1 MLIQYEQPNRQVAL
15 IRLNR
20 PDKMNAFSVPLER
33 DLLAGI
39 RRACD
44 DEDVRVVIIAG
55 AGRAFSGGWDLGE
68 TDLTDPEHHP
78 LSGRAGQ
85 HTWLEV
91 IRTLR
96 RPDKLF
102 IAAVH
107 GYAAGQGCE
116 LCVGSDLIVCS
127 ESAKFYFAET
137 RVGFAMTSG
146 TAKLLPLLVGLAQAR
161 RLALLGQTIDGREAG
176 RIGLAVEVTAEGE
189 HEAAALRLADE
200 ALKGAP
206 LAVAAQKQLLDAALA
221 MSLDSVQDYET
232 QVSLRLTHTEDH
244 QEAKKAFAAKRKPEF
259 RGR

>member
-1 MLIQYEQPNRQVAL
+1 MLIQYEQPKPQVAL

-20 PDKMNAFSVPLER
+20 PDKMNAFSIPLER

-44 DEDVRVVIIAG
+44 DEDVRVIVLAG
-55 AGRAFSGGWDLGE
+55 GGRAFSGGWDLGE
-68 TDLTDPEHHP
+68 TDLTDPERHP
-78 LSGRAGQ
+78 LSGRAGR

-116 LCVGSDLIVCS
+116 LCIASDLVVCS

-146 TAKLLPLLVGLAQAR
+146 TAKLLPLLVGLGNAR
-161 RLALLGQTIDGREAG
+161 RLALLGQTIDGREAH
-176 RIGLAVEVTAEGE
+176 RIGLAVDVTAEGD
-189 HEAAALRLADE
+189 HESAALRLADE

-206 LAVAAQKQLLDAALA
+206 LAISAQKQLLDAALA
-221 MSLDSVQDYET
+221 MSLDAVQEYET
-232 QVSLRLTHTEDH
+232 QVSLRLTYTDDH
-244 QEAKKAFAAKRKPEF
+244 QEAKKAFAGKRKPDF
-259 RGR
+259 KGR